1 MQLIRYNPMRDLQK
15 MQQDFDKF
23 WSADW
28 SLLPATTTE
37 AAPMDLYEE
46 DGKMIAEINLP
57 NFTKDEIKVSTND
70 GMLEVSAEHNEKE
83 EDEGN
88 RRYYMR
94 ESSNRYLR
102 RVALPER
109 VNTDQTSA
117 EFKDGVLKITMPA
130 KPDRESKEVAVK

>member
-37 AAPMDLYEE
+37 VAPMDLYEE

-57 NFTKDEIKVSTND
+57 NFTKDEIKVSTNN

-109 VNTDQTSA
+109 VNTDQTLA